1 MIEGV
6 VERGEKTSR
15 GYFFFNENHNCS
27 RNMMECYYII
37 FCFFSAGCSLGF
49 LFFMCFIALQS
60 NFSRNNIMR
69 IALYAVLKHEARG
82 ARAQVRFYKAPSV
95 DRREGSTNLSDYTC
109 KYFSLRKNYCLFLCC
124 CPQCARRSWRRATT
138 GSQGATPTKQRFWHR
153 STIESSNH
161 VAQFVISM

>member
-109 KYFSLRKNYCLFLCC
+109 KYFSLRKNYCLFSMLLSAV
-124 CPQCARRSWRRATT
+124 CAEIMATGNDRIT
-138 GSQGATPTKQRFWHR
+138 GGYPNQATVLAPLHD
-153 STIESSNH
+153 
-161 VAQFVISM
+161 

>member
-1 MIEGV
+1 
-6 VERGEKTSR
+6 
-15 GYFFFNENHNCS
+15 
-27 RNMMECYYII
+27 MMECYYII

-109 KYFSLRKNYCLFLCC
+109 KYFSLRKNYCLFSMLLSAV
-124 CPQCARRSWRRATT
+124 CAEIMATGNDRIT
-138 GSQGATPTKQRFWHR
+138 GGYPNLATVLAPLHD
-153 STIESSNH
+153 
-161 VAQFVISM
+161 